1 MKKNK
6 IAIIG
11 LGYVGLPLA
20 IEFGKICEV
29 VGFDLNINRVN
40 ELKKFED
47 NNLQIKKNEF
57 KKAKNLKF
65 TANEKNL
72 VNSDY
77 FIITVPTPINK
88 LNKPDLKNLV
98 GATKIVGKYIK
109 KNSIVIY
116 ESTVFPGCTEEL
128 CAPLLK
134 KISKLEYNLDFYC
147 GYSPERINV
156 GDKKYSLTNLKK
168 VTSGSN
174 SFTAKKI
181 DNLYKKIISAG
192 THLAPSIKVAEA
204 AKVIEN
210 TQRDLNIGLVNELSI
225 IFNKMKI
232 NTADVLEA
240 AATKWNF
247 VSYKPGLVGGHC
259 IGVDPYYLTYKASQL
274 GYKAKII
281 LTGRKLNNSMSS
293 FVAKRVCYL
302 MQKKK
307 IKTKNSKILILGV
320 TFKKNC
326 TDIRNTKVLDL
337 IKYLISKKIKV
348 DVYDPWV
355 NANELDKNRKYNFLS
370 KIPNR
375 KIYDAAVLAVSHDV
389 FFTFKK
395 KGLSKYLKKTS
406 VVFDIENFLEKKFS
420 DERL

>member
-6 IAIIG
+6 ISIIG

-20 IEFGKICEV
+20 IEFAKIDEV
-29 VGFDLNINRVN
+29 VGFDLNNHRIR
-40 ELKKFED
+40 ELKDYKD
-47 NNLQIKKNEF
+47 LNLQISQKQFKRSKK
-57 KKAKNLKF
+57 LLF
-65 TANEKNL
+65 TNDEKNL
-72 VNSDY
+72 ENSDY

-88 LNKPDLKNLV
+88 LNKPDLKSLIS
-98 GATKIVGKYIK
+98 ATKIVGKYIK
-109 KNSIVIY
+109 KNGIVIY
-116 ESTVFPGCTEEL
+116 ESTVFPGCTEEI
-128 CAPLLK
+128 CAPLLS
-134 KISKLEYNLDFYC
+134 KISGLKYNKDFFC

-156 GDKKYSLTNLKK
+156 GDKKNTLKNLKK

-174 SFTAKKI
+174 NQISKKI
-181 DNLYKKIISAG
+181 DSLYKKIITAG
-192 THLAPSIKVAEA
+192 THRAPSIKVAEA

-232 NTADVLEA
+232 DTADVLKA

-259 IGVDPYYLTYKASQL
+259 IGVDPYYLTYKAKQL

-281 LTGRKLNNSMSS
+281 LTGRKLNNSMSV
-293 FVAKRVCYL
+293 FVSKRIFYL
-302 MQKKK
+302 MQKKRIK
-307 IKTKNSKILILGV
+307 IKNSRILIFGM

-326 TDIRNTKVLDL
+326 TDIRNTKVFDL
-337 IKYLISKKIKV
+337 INKLVLKKIKV

-355 NANELDKNRKYNFLS
+355 NTTELKKNRNYKLLNKL
-370 KIPNR
+370 PN
-375 KIYDAAVLAVSHDV
+375 KKYDASILAVSHNI
-389 FFTFKK
+389 FSKFKK
-395 KGLSKYLKKTS
+395 KGFTKYLKNNS
-406 VVFDIENFLEKKFS
+406 VVFDIENFLDKKFS